1 MYESLPLPMYL
12 VISLGVS
19 SALLVYLLRN
29 THNYPKTFLFGM
41 ILLIYTSFSAGLIR
55 LTLAFEIVSPP
66 IIEILRVLP
75 LPGLL
80 GFPFICVGSYIKVK
94 DEPLKKR
101 IVVIT
106 SLCMLLMALLVMLV
120 VIMKILENE

>member
-1 MYESLPLPMYL
+1 MYERLPLPMYL

-19 SALLVYLLRN
+19 LALFLYFLKN
-29 THNYPKTFLFGM
+29 IHKYPKTFLIGM

-55 LTLAFEIVSPP
+55 LILVYEIVSPP

-80 GFPFICVGSYIKVK
+80 GFPLICVGSYIKVK

-106 SLCMLLMALLVMLV
+106 SLCMLLMALLVILV
-120 VIMKILENE
+120 VIMKMLENE